1 MAKRFDVETVPLDPV
16 RGIPTIIDVPTDGP
30 VVIPGGG
37 LLSEAIYARHD
48 GDLLIEL
55 ADGSRMVVSGYFDQ
69 AAPPPIASEAGAH
82 VSADVVAALAGNDS
96 APLTPEIPVTAPI
109 GRIEA
114 AEGEVTIVRADGSRI
129 DAEAGMLVGRG
140 DRIETSAEGSA
151 GFLFADEGTFSLGGS
166 GRAIFEDLVFDPE
179 SATAHATF
187 VVQQGTFSFAG
198 GGISALDGAFAI
210 KTPSATINV
219 DGASGAGLVERDG
232 ATTVTY
238 LRHEDTNDGVIKISN
253 PAGTEI
259 LDQSYEALV
268 IEDFFTRPSGVF
280 RLGPRDTAEHFGD
293 AVSALPDASII
304 MPSSLLGAQRGA
316 DPATQAQRADDPS
329 SPSPGDSFATEIQ
342 VDRDTAF
349 EIAARKAA
357 IAQSA
362 RDAADEAIRDAEAA
376 EQSARQ
382 QSASADAVANEK
394 TADADALRARALD
407 VLEESGRRDKAFE
420 EALRRAEETAAR
432 EESAARDVAET
443 DIAEGQAAERLASA
457 EEAVRQALE
466 AAERARAEALE
477 ILEEARAK
485 EEAFAAA
492 QEAAQQAK
500 EEEEARALAV
510 AEADAAEDAAAAA
523 LRLAD
528 AAAEIAKADA
538 LAAERVAAEAGT
550 AAEIV
555 ETVVERE
562 LAAIDPAL
570 LNPPANNELGLAAG
584 DWTSNT
590 NASMDV
596 IAESIA
602 AGQRAAREAFQAA
615 LDNGLTTESAMNKAI
630 TAAEAYGGAAAADR
644 VIAGGPDG
652 LIGTGDDDEIVIAGG
667 EGGFVEG
674 YTDAGAIGT
683 DVLIGGGAED
693 GFIGG
698 FGGTGGNGVD
708 GIFGFNFAF
717 TAITIDLTTPNRR
730 EDRDDDV
737 FAVTADEI
745 TADTIRGS
753 SLADFLVGT
762 SDDSTIGG
770 LEGDDFIYGD
780 TPTNYLSGT
789 HNITNTLTN
798 PTFAATGGN
807 DLISGGAGG
816 DSIWGG
822 AGVDTLYGDVPT
834 NTAGFDFSL
843 GSTVAGADNLY
854 GGDGNDR
861 LIGGGAA
868 DTLQGEGG
876 DDTFVL
882 GDDDGANDTVWGGDS
897 TADAG
902 TDTVDYSGAGA
913 AVNVNLNTGSAV
925 GATTGTDT
933 LSGIENATGT
943 EFGDTMTGSADAN
956 TLSGGGGN
964 DTVSGLAGADNIFG
978 YADDDVL
985 VGGQGADILTGGTG
999 ADTFQFE
1006 GGTGATTAAKVAS
1019 LDHDIINDY
1028 NVSEADLFMLS
1039 DGDFALGAAGT
1050 LTDGVNYFEATD
1062 TVFNAAPQDLSG
1074 GVANAGIV
1082 VLGAGSGGG
1091 GADLWYTSD
1100 ASAMTDSNSYQ
1111 IATVNGADRSTI
1123 DAGDFSLKV

>member
-16 RGIPTIIDVPTDGP
+16 RGVPTIIDVPTDGP

-48 GDLLIEL
+48 NDLLIEIP
-55 ADGSRMVVSGYFDQ
+55 DGSRMVVSGYFDLKS
-69 AAPPPIASEAGAH
+69 PPPIASEAGAH

-114 AEGEVTIVRADGSRI
+114 AEGEVTIVRADGSRVDGELGVLI
-129 DAEAGMLVGRG
+129 GRG
-140 DRIETSAEGSA
+140 DRVETSPEGSA

-210 KTPSATINV
+210 KTPSATISI

-238 LRHEDTNDGVIKISN
+238 LRHEDTNDGVIKITN

-293 AVSALPDASII
+293 AVSALPDASIV
-304 MPSSLLGAQRGA
+304 MPSSLLSAQRGA
-316 DPATQAQRADDPS
+316 DPATQALRADDPS
-329 SPSPGDSFATEIQ
+329 SPSPGDNFATEIQ

-362 RDAADEAIRDAEAA
+362 REAANEAIRDAEAA

-382 QSASADAVANEK
+382 QSASADAVADQK
-394 TADADALRARALD
+394 IADADNLRAHAVE

-432 EESAARDVAET
+432 EESAARDVADT
-443 DIAEGQAAERLASA
+443 DIAEGQAAEKLASA

-466 AAERARAEALE
+466 AAERARSEALE
-477 ILEEARAK
+477 ILEEARIK

-492 QEAAQQAK
+492 QQAAQEAK
-500 EEEEARALAV
+500 AEEDARALAV

-528 AAAEIAKADA
+528 AAAEMAQADA
-538 LAAERVAAEAGT
+538 IVAERVAAEAGT

-570 LNPPANNELGLAAG
+570 LNPPANNELGLASGTWAS
-584 DWTSNT
+584 DT

-602 AGQRAAREAFQAA
+602 AGQRAARDAFEAA
-615 LDNGLTTESAMNKAI
+615 LANGQTTESAMDKAI
-630 TAAEAYGGAAAADR
+630 TAAQTYGGAAAADR

-652 LIGTGDDDEIVIAGG
+652 LIGTGDDDEIMIAGG
-667 EGGFVEG
+667 EGGIATG
-674 YTDAGAIGT
+674 SGDAGAVGS
-683 DVLIGGGAED
+683 DVLIGGAAED
-693 GFIGG
+693 SFIGG
-698 FGGTGGNGVD
+698 FGGTFGNGTD

-717 TAITIDLTTPNRR
+717 TPITIDLTTPRFR
-730 EDRDDDV
+730 DDRDDEFV
-737 FAVTADEI
+737 ATVNQTI
-745 TADTIRGS
+745 TDNFSGS
-753 SLADFLVGT
+753 SLADFLVGA
-762 SDDSTIGG
+762 DIDSTIGG

-780 TPTNYLSGT
+780 IPTNYLSGT

-798 PTFAATGGN
+798 PTFAVSGGS

-822 AGVDTLYGDVPT
+822 AGADTLYGDVPT
-834 NTAGFDFSL
+834 DASGFDFSL
-843 GSTVAGADNLY
+843 GSTTAGADNLF
-854 GGDGNDR
+854 GGDGNDT
-861 LIGGGAA
+861 LIGGGGA

-876 DDTFVL
+876 DDTFTL
-882 GDDDGANDTVWGGDS
+882 GDDDGANDTVWGGDN

-902 TDTVDYSGAGA
+902 TDTVDYAGAGA

-933 LSGIENATGT
+933 LSGIENVVGSGFAETI
-943 EFGDTMTGSADAN
+943 TGSADDN

-964 DTVSGLAGADNIFG
+964 DEVYGLAGIDNIFG

-985 VGGQGADILTGGTG
+985 VGGQGADTLTGGTG
-999 ADTFQFE
+999 TDTFQFE
-1006 GGTGATTAAKVAS
+1006 GGTGGTTAARVQS
-1019 LDHDIINDY
+1019 LGHDIINDY
-1028 NVSEADLFMLS
+1028 NVSESDLFMLS
-1039 DGDFALGAAGT
+1039 DADFALGAAGT

-1062 TVFNAAPQDLSG
+1062 TVFNAAPQDLSS
-1074 GVANAGIV
+1074 GVANAGLV
-1082 VLGAGSGGG
+1082 VLGENTGGG
-1091 GADLWYTSD
+1091 GAEVWYTSD

-1111 IATVNGADRSTI
+1111 IATVNGADRSTL
-1123 DAGDFSLKV
+1123 DAGDFNLKA

>member
-1 MAKRFDVETVPLDPV
+1 MAKRYDVETVPLDPV
-16 RGIPTIIDVPTDGP
+16 RGVPTIVDVPTDGL

-48 GDLLIEL
+48 NDLLIEL
-55 ADGSRMVVSGYFDQ
+55 ADGSRMVVSGYFDLES
-69 AAPPPIASEAGAH
+69 PPPLASEAGAH
-82 VSADVVAALAGNDS
+82 VSADVISALAGDDIVPI
-96 APLTPEIPVTAPI
+96 APEVPVTAPI
-109 GRIEA
+109 GRVEA
-114 AEGEVTIVRADGSRI
+114 TEGEVTIVRADGSHV
-129 DAEAGMLVGRG
+129 DAEAGALIGRG
-140 DRIETSAEGSA
+140 DRVETSGEGSA
-151 GFLFADEGTFSLGGS
+151 GFLFADESTFSLGGS

-198 GGISALDGAFAI
+198 GGISAIDGAFAI

-238 LRHEDTNDGVIKISN
+238 LRHEDTNDGILKIAN
-253 PAGTEI
+253 PAGSEF
-259 LDQSYEALV
+259 LEESYEAVV
-268 IEDFFTRPSGVF
+268 IEDFFTRPSGTF

-293 AVSALPDASII
+293 AVSALPDASVV

-316 DPATQAQRADDPS
+316 DPATQALRADDPS
-329 SPSPGDSFATEIQ
+329 SPAPGDNFATEIQ

-362 RDAADEAIRDAEAA
+362 REAAEEAIRDAEAA
-376 EQSARQ
+376 EQVARQ
-382 QSASADAVANEK
+382 RAESADAVADEK
-394 TADADALRARALD
+394 STDAEALRARALE
-407 VLEESGRRDKAFE
+407 VLEESERREKAFE
-420 EALRRAEETAAR
+420 EALRRAEETASR
-432 EESAARDVAET
+432 EEQAARDVAET
-443 DIAEGQAAERLASA
+443 DIAEGQAAERLAAA
-457 EEAVRQALE
+457 EEAVRKALE
-466 AAERARAEALE
+466 AAERARNEALE
-477 ILEEARAK
+477 ILEEVRAK

-492 QEAAQQAK
+492 QEAALQAK

-523 LRLAD
+523 LRAAD
-528 AAAEIAKADA
+528 AAAALAEADA

-562 LAAIDPAL
+562 LAAIDPEL
-570 LNPPANNELGLAAG
+570 LNPPANNQIGLASG
-584 DWTSNT
+584 DWSSNT

-602 AGQRAAREAFQAA
+602 AGQRAAREAFQTA
-615 LDNGLTTESAMNKAI
+615 LDNGLTTSSAMDKAI
-630 TAAEAYGGAAAADR
+630 EAAEAYGGAAAMDR

-652 LIGTGDDDEIVIAGG
+652 LLGTSDDDEIMIAGG
-667 EGGFVEG
+667 EGGFVG
-674 YTDAGAIGT
+674 GDAGAGAVGT

-698 FGGTGGNGVD
+698 FAGTGGNGVD

-717 TAITIDLTTPNRR
+717 TPITVDLTTPNLRNA
-730 EDRDDDV
+730 RDDDEV
-737 FAVTADEI
+737 VVLAAQTIADNVS
-745 TADTIRGS
+745 GS
-753 SLADFLVGT
+753 GLADFLVGT
-762 SDDSTIGG
+762 NDVSTIGG

-789 HNITNTLTN
+789 HNISNTLTN
-798 PTFAATGGN
+798 PTFAAGGN
-807 DLISGGAGG
+807 DLISGGAGA

-822 AGVDTLYGDVPT
+822 AGADTLYGDVPT
-834 NTAGFDFSL
+834 NTSGFDFGL
-843 GSTVAGADNLY
+843 GSATAGADDLY
-854 GGDGNDR
+854 GGDGNDT

-868 DTLQGEGG
+868 DTLSGEGG
-876 DDTFVL
+876 DDTFIM

-897 TADAG
+897 AADAG
-902 TDTVDYSGAGA
+902 IDTVDYSDAGA
-913 AVNVNLNTGSAV
+913 AVNINLNTGSAT
-925 GATTGTDT
+925 GSATGTDT
-933 LSGIENATGT
+933 LSGIENAVGT
-943 EFGDTMTGSADAN
+943 SFDDTITGSADAN
-956 TLSGGGGN
+956 TLSGGGGA
-964 DTVSGLAGADNIFG
+964 DTVYGLENIDNIFG

-985 VGGQGADILTGGTG
+985 IGGQGDDTLTGGTG

-1006 GGTGATTAAKVAS
+1006 GGVGATTEARVSS
-1019 LDHDIINDY
+1019 LGHDIINDY
-1028 NVSEADLFMLS
+1028 NMSESDLFILS

-1062 TVFNAAPQDLSG
+1062 TVFNGTPQDLSS

-1082 VLGAGSGGG
+1082 ILGENSGGG
-1091 GADLWYTSD
+1091 GADAWYTSD

-1111 IATVNGADRSTI
+1111 VATVSGADRSTI
-1123 DAGDFSLKV
+1123 DAGDFSLKS

>member
-48 GDLLIEL
+48 NDLLIEL
-55 ADGSRMVVSGYFDQ
+55 ADGARMVISGYFDLES
-69 AAPPPIASEAGAH
+69 PPPIASEAGAH
-82 VSADVVAALAGNDS
+82 VSADVVSALAGDDS
-96 APLTPEIPVTAPI
+96 APISPEIPVTAPI
-109 GRIEA
+109 GRVEA
-114 AEGEVTIVRADGSRI
+114 TEGEVTIVRADGSRI
-129 DAEAGMLVGRG
+129 DAEAGVLIGRG
-140 DRIETSAEGSA
+140 DRIETSPEGSA

-179 SATAHATF
+179 SAAAHATF

-198 GGISALDGAFAI
+198 GGISALDGAFVI
-210 KTPSATINV
+210 KTPSSTINV

-238 LRHEDTNDGVIKISN
+238 LRHEDTNDGIIKVSN
-253 PAGTEI
+253 PAGSDI

-268 IEDFFTRPSGVF
+268 TEDFFTRPSGVF

-293 AVSALPDASII
+293 AVSALPDASVV
-304 MPSSLLGAQRGA
+304 MPSSLLSAQRGA
-316 DPATQAQRADDPS
+316 DPATQALRAEDPE
-329 SPSPGDSFATEIQ
+329 SPAPGDSFATEIQ

-357 IAQSA
+357 IAQEA
-362 RDAADEAIRDAEAA
+362 REAADEAIRDAEAA
-376 EQSARQ
+376 EQAARQ
-382 QSASADAVANEK
+382 KAESADAVAEQR
-394 TADADALRARALD
+394 TTDAETLRNRALE
-407 VLEESGRRDKAFE
+407 VLEESERRDQAFE
-420 EALRRAEETAAR
+420 EALRRAEETASR
-432 EESAARDVAET
+432 EEAAARDVAET
-443 DIAEGQAAERLASA
+443 DIAEGQAAERLAAA

-466 AAERARAEALE
+466 AAERARTEALE

-523 LRLAD
+523 LRLAE
-528 AAAEIAKADA
+528 AAEEIARADA

-570 LNPPANNELGLAAG
+570 LNPPVDNALGLASG

-602 AGQRAAREAFQAA
+602 AGQRAAREAFQTA

-630 TAAEAYGGAAAADR
+630 TAAETYGGASAMER

-652 LIGTGDDDEIVIAGG
+652 LIGTGDDDDIVMAGG
-667 EGGFVEG
+667 DGGFVEG
-674 YTDAGAIGT
+674 YTDAGAVGT

-708 GIFGFNFAF
+708 GLFGFNFAF
-717 TAITIDLTTPNRR
+717 TAITIDLTTPAQRN
-730 EDRDDDV
+730 DRDDDV
-737 FAVTADEI
+737 ATISAETI
-745 TADTIRGS
+745 TNRLGGS
-753 SLADFLVGT
+753 ALADFLVGT
-762 SDDSTIGG
+762 DFDSTIGG

-780 TPTNYLSGT
+780 TPTNYLSNT

-798 PTFAATGGN
+798 PTFATGGN
-807 DLISGGAGG
+807 DLISGGAGA

-822 AGVDTLYGDVPT
+822 AGVDTIYGDVPA
-834 NTAGFDFSL
+834 NTSGFDFSL
-843 GSTVAGADNLY
+843 GSAVSGADDLF
-854 GGDGNDR
+854 GGDGDDT

-868 DTLQGEGG
+868 DTLQGEAGN
-876 DDTFVL
+876 DAFIL
-882 GDDDGANDTVWGGDS
+882 GDDDNANDTVWGGDS

-902 TDTVDYSGAGA
+902 TDTVDYAGAGA
-913 AVNVNLNTGSAV
+913 AVNINLNTASAT

-933 LSGIENATGT
+933 LNGIENATGT
-943 EFGDTMTGSADAN
+943 DFADTITGSADNN
-956 TLSGGGGN
+956 TLVGGGGG
-964 DTVSGLAGADNIFG
+964 DTVFGLAGIDNIFG

-985 VGGQGADILTGGTG
+985 VGGQGADTLTGGSG

-1006 GGTGATTAAKVAS
+1006 GGTGATTAARVSS
-1019 LDHDIINDY
+1019 LGHDIINDY
-1028 NVSEADLFMLS
+1028 NMSESDLFMLS

-1050 LTDGVNYFEATD
+1050 LNDGVNYFEATD

-1082 VLGAGSGGG
+1082 VLGENTGAG
-1091 GADLWYTSD
+1091 GAEVWYTSD

-1111 IATVNGADRSTI
+1111 IATVSGADRSTI
-1123 DAGDFSLKV
+1123 DAGDFNLKI

>member
-1 MAKRFDVETVPLDPV
+1 MAKRFDVEIAPLDPV
-16 RGIPTIIDVPTDGP
+16 RGIPTIVDVPTDGP

-48 GDLLIEL
+48 NDLLIEI
-55 ADGSRMVVSGYFDQ
+55 ADGTRMVVSGYFDLES
-69 AAPPPIASEAGAH
+69 PPPIASEAGAH
-82 VSADVVAALAGNDS
+82 VSADVVAALAGDDS
-96 APLTPEIPVTAPI
+96 APITPEIPVSAPI
-109 GRIEA
+109 GRVEA
-114 AEGEVTIVRADGSRI
+114 AEGDVTIVRADGSRV
-129 DAEAGMLVGRG
+129 DAEVGVLIGRG
-140 DRIETSAEGSA
+140 DRIETSPDGSA

-238 LRHEDTNDGVIKISN
+238 LRHEDTNDGIIKVSN
-253 PAGTEI
+253 PAGSEI

-268 IEDFFTRPSGVF
+268 IEDFFTRPSDVF

-293 AVSALPDASII
+293 AVLALPDASVV

-316 DPATQAQRADDPS
+316 DPATQALRADDPS
-329 SPSPGDSFATEIQ
+329 SPAPGESFATEIQ

-357 IAQSA
+357 IAQEA
-362 RDAADEAIRDAEAA
+362 REAADEAMRDAEAA
-376 EQSARQ
+376 EQVARQ
-382 QSASADAVANEK
+382 RADAADAVADQK
-394 TADADALRARALD
+394 TTDAETLRNRALE
-407 VLEESGRRDKAFE
+407 VLEESERRDHAFE
-420 EALRRAEETAAR
+420 EAFRRAEQTATR
-432 EESAARDVAET
+432 EEAAARDVAET
-443 DIAEGQAAERLASA
+443 DIAEGQAAERLAAA
-457 EEAVRQALE
+457 EEAVREALQ
-466 AAERARAEALE
+466 AAERARTEALE

-492 QEAAQQAK
+492 QKAAQEAK
-500 EEEEARALAV
+500 EDEEAQALAV

-523 LRLAD
+523 LRLAE
-528 AAAEIAKADA
+528 AAEEVAKANA

-562 LAAIDPAL
+562 LAAIDPEL
-570 LNPPANNELGLAAG
+570 LNPPANNELGLASG
-584 DWTSNT
+584 DWASNT

-602 AGQRAAREAFQAA
+602 VGQRAAREAFQGA
-615 LDNGLTTESAMNKAI
+615 LDNGLTTESAMNEAI
-630 TAAEAYGGAAAADR
+630 AAAEAYGGAAAADR

-652 LIGTGDDDEIVIAGG
+652 LIGTNDDDEILIAGG

-674 YTDAGAIGT
+674 YTDAGAVGT
-683 DVLIGGGAED
+683 DVLIGGAADD

-708 GIFGFNFAF
+708 GLFGFNFAF
-717 TAITIDLTTPNRR
+717 TAITIDLTTPHRR
-730 EDRDDDV
+730 DDRDDGV
-737 FAVTADEI
+737 VVISTQTI
-745 TADTIRGS
+745 TDNFRGS
-753 SLADFLVGT
+753 SLADFLVG
-762 SDDSTIGG
+762 SDADSTIGG

-780 TPTNYLSGT
+780 TPTNYLSNT
-789 HNITNTLTN
+789 HNASNALTN
-798 PTFAATGGN
+798 PTFAATGGA
-807 DLISGGAGG
+807 DLISGGAGA

-822 AGVDTLYGDVPT
+822 AGIDTIYGDVPT
-834 NTAGFDFSL
+834 NTSGFGFSL
-843 GSTVAGADNLY
+843 GSTTAGADNLF
-854 GGDGNDR
+854 GGAGNDR

-876 DDTFVL
+876 NDTFIL
-882 GDDDGANDTVWGGDS
+882 GDDDNANDTVWGGDS

-902 TDTVDYSGAGA
+902 TDTVDYSDAGA
-913 AVNVNLNTGSAV
+913 AVNINLNTGSAT

-933 LSGIENATGT
+933 LSGVENATGT
-943 EFGDTMTGSADAN
+943 GFADTITGSADAN
-956 TLSGGGGN
+956 TLSGGGGG
-964 DTVSGLAGADNIFG
+964 DTVYGLAGIDNIFG
-978 YADDDVL
+978 YADDDVM
-985 VGGQGADILTGGTG
+985 VGGQGADTLTGGTG

-1006 GGTGATTAAKVAS
+1006 GGTGATTAAKVSS
-1019 LDHDIINDY
+1019 LGHDVINDY
-1028 NVSEADLFMLS
+1028 NMSESDLFMLS

-1062 TVFNAAPQDLSG
+1062 TAFNTTPQDLSS
-1074 GVANAGIV
+1074 GVANAGVV
-1082 VLGAGSGGG
+1082 VLGENAGGG
-1091 GADLWYTSD
+1091 GAEVWYTSD

-1111 IATVNGADRSTI
+1111 IATVAGADRSTI
-1123 DAGDFSLKV
+1123 DAGDFNLKI